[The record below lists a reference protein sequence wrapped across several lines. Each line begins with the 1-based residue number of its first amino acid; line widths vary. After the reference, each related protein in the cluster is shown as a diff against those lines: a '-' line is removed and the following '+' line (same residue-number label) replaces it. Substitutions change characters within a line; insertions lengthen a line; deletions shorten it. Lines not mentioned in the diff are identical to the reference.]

1 MERNTVS
8 FSEGVIQRYLSTIAA
23 ACVVSLA
30 IAGCSKEPQ
39 VAAAPE
45 AQAAASTQPVAFP
58 HAPICDMDC
67 MRQKQMAQQQK
78 LEDDIVSKRLA
89 AAKSALP
96 PGAVPASVAYFEPKA
111 NLDLGVLYQAFGKPM
126 SEDDVGQ
133 QFNSVQV
140 AGDLSQ
146 KIAKRHEAFTRLTA
160 GVNALKGNRF
170 VLLKN
175 VPFVLN
181 PVDEATKSFD
191 MSGIANRGFGM
202 GNDGTTHFSN
212 SIVLANSVATSRW
225 TFPDLDSAAKVDALR
240 AHNLNREADIYLE
253 IAGTAP
259 DDTNLLNAKA
269 LKVVVHSREGVQIG
283 VFTPQDA
290 AR

>member
-1 MERNTVS
+1 VS
-8 FSEGVIQRYLSTIAA
+8 FSVGVITQRHLSTISAT
-23 ACVVSLA
+23 CIVTLA
-30 IAGCSKEPQ
+30 IAGCSKESK
-39 VAAAPE
+39 VAAPE
-45 AQAAASTQPVAFP
+45 AQSAASTQPVMFP

-67 MRQKQMAQQQK
+67 MRQKQIARQQK
-78 LEDDIVSKRLA
+78 SVDDIVSKRLA
-89 AAKSALP
+89 AANSALP
-96 PGAVPASVAYFEPKA
+96 PSAATANVVYFEPKT
-111 NLDLGVLYQAFGKPM
+111 NFDLGVLYQAFGKPM
-126 SEDDVGQ
+126 SEEEVGQ

-146 KIAKRHEAFTRLTA
+146 KIAKRHEAFARLTA
-160 GVNALKGNRF
+160 GVDALKGNRF

-212 SIVLANSVATSRW
+212 SIVLANSVAASRW
-225 TFPDLDSAAKVDALR
+225 TIPDLDSAAKVDGLR
-240 AHNLNREADIYLE
+240 ARNLNREADVYLE

-259 DDTNLLNAKA
+259 DDTKLLNAKA

-283 VFTPQDA
+283 VFTPQDTA
-290 AR
+290 Q